1 MHFEAKC
8 EKILEGWGVL
18 EKDLGYQAE
27 GSQGPQATAN
37 YQLERGY
44 VSIFTSC
51 TCFICC
57 LSELYTLPI
66 YIFTAS
72 TTQGCAVLDS
82 RRWHHLLGNEY
93 GKKRGTRRTGASQ
106 DWGRVWPPPS
116 CPQMWMSAA
125 PGGISATTPP
135 SASTLWVHTGATAAE
150 AGSLNLDSR
159 ISKGTPSVK
168 VPILPWSKTHPQ
180 QTQTL
185 PHLMSCS
192 PVPCRDLLPH
202 LDCSLWNQEPGEW
215 PQRDRQQE
223 ISPQSPFISPKLPD
237 SHEALWPPCLL
248 P

>member
-93 GKKRGTRRTGASQ
+93 GKKEGHQEDRGLTGLRQSLTPSFLPPDVDECSSGWHQCHNSTVCINTVGSYRCHCRQGWEPKPGFQ
-106 DWGRVWPPPS
+106 DKQRNTI
-116 CPQMWMSAA
+116 C
-125 PGGISATTPP
+125 
-135 SASTLWVHTGATAAE
+135 
-150 AGSLNLDSR
+150 
-159 ISKGTPSVK
+159 KGTCP
-168 VPILPWSKTHPQ
+168 
-180 QTQTL
+180 
-185 PHLMSCS
+185 
-192 PVPCRDLLPH
+192 
-202 LDCSLWNQEPGEW
+202 
-215 PQRDRQQE
+215 
-223 ISPQSPFISPKLPD
+223 
-237 SHEALWPPCLL
+237 ALI
-248 P
+248 